1 MQLQVKMVI
10 YKVKLVVRG
19 RRIESKFVSPI
30 IVSNQIFGDMKRIF
44 LFAMMLGLAAACS
57 GKAAEPQRPVV
68 YMTTE
73 ISPDALVR
81 IYEALDRPAEGR
93 VAVKIS
99 TGEPGGHNFLQP
111 SLIRSTEPLSSAIP
125 RMKAGALPPRSTS
138 RPPAS
143 TASSTSP
150 MWTSWIPR
158 ASSGY
163 P

>member
-1 MQLQVKMVI
+1 
-10 YKVKLVVRG
+10 
-19 RRIESKFVSPI
+19 
-30 IVSNQIFGDMKRIF
+30 MKRIF

-111 SLIRSTEPLSSAIP
+111 SLIGDLVRKVDGTIVECNTAYAGVSA
-125 RMKAGALPPRSTS
+125 
-138 RPPAS
+138 
-143 TASSTSP
+143 
-150 MWTSWIPR
+150 
-158 ASSGY
+158 
-163 P
+163 